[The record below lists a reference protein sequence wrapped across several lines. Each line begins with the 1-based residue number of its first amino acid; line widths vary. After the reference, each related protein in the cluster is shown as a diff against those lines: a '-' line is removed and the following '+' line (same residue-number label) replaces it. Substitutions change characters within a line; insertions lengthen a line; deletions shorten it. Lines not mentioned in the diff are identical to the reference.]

1 MRCLV
6 CDTETPGDETACSV
20 ECATFIFVRPK
31 DETPDE
37 RTLTAWRWRQRR
49 AEVRGELFVEPCPMD
64 EAERTLVVRMSMLR
78 AHLPDVARDIEH
90 RAGVT
95 CERLWPERFPNEAS
109 MRGAT

>member
-1 MRCLV
+1 
-6 CDTETPGDETACSV
+6 
-20 ECATFIFVRPK
+20 
-31 DETPDE
+31 
-37 RTLTAWRWRQRR
+37 
-49 AEVRGELFVEPCPMD
+49 MD